1 MSRQPDPQK
10 SVERLDTKGVLE
22 AETKELWGDAEAA
35 AIWSHPDPV
44 GEYGRRMLRND
55 QAALCLSGGG
65 IRSAA
70 FALGVVQA
78 LARKNLLPGFQY
90 LSTVSGGGYL
100 GSFLWRWIQE
110 KDQDVTR
117 VQAGLEGGGPDCLS
131 EPGPIRWLRDNS
143 NFITPRIGIAS
154 ADTWTA
160 IAVSARNILINWLVF
175 GPTLLIA
182 IALPYLGAAVLAAS
196 GGWLADVYLVT
207 GIALVGF
214 ATGMGARVLPSHL
227 GRAKRWS
234 GKSVFRYI
242 VLPGVVGSTALGAGI
257 APHLPWH
264 EISVEVPASPSIRP
278 EWFKSLSLDPTA
290 QTHILAF
297 TSVFIALIAGYVGG
311 WLGAASESDKDLA
324 RSNSRAF
331 LRNAPIWM
339 IGALASAAFY
349 VWGITLLEGV
359 SCNLL
364 AAGSGPCAW
373 QRDVATTFIVSWGIL
388 SQLVATVLF
397 VAFRVIPRGEELSP
411 DLDREWL
418 ARLSA
423 QKIRMAI
430 AWTLFAA
437 GALLFRHVLVDL
449 LEYVTSS
456 TAAWDWLG
464 GVSGIVGA
472 ISGAIAI
479 LGGRAANTGYR
490 GNPGSARTLLPFDSV
505 VGLAT
510 LFFIIVL
517 LSVIGQIEFKAADWA
532 SQLSTP
538 TPLPIVDAHLVVII
552 LAVGVLALTSTHIN
566 VNRFSLNGM
575 YRNRLARAFLGAA
588 REKRHDADP
597 FTGFAPSDNIR
608 LHTLRP

>member
-10 SVERLDTKGVLE
+10 SAERLDTKGILE

-175 GPTLLIA
+175 GPALLIA
-182 IALPYLGAAVLAAS
+182 VALPYLGAAVLAAS

-227 GRAKRWS
+227 ERAKRWS
-234 GKSVFRYI
+234 GNSVFRHI
-242 VLPGVVGSTALGAGI
+242 VLPGVVGSAALGAGI

-290 QTHILAF
+290 HTK
-297 TSVFIALIAGYVGG
+297 S
-311 WLGAASESDKDLA
+311 
-324 RSNSRAF
+324 RS
-331 LRNAPIWM
+331 
-339 IGALASAAFY
+339 G
-349 VWGITLLEGV
+349 
-359 SCNLL
+359 
-364 AAGSGPCAW
+364 
-373 QRDVATTFIVSWGIL
+373 
-388 SQLVATVLF
+388 
-397 VAFRVIPRGEELSP
+397 
-411 DLDREWL
+411 
-418 ARLSA
+418 
-423 QKIRMAI
+423 
-430 AWTLFAA
+430 
-437 GALLFRHVLVDL
+437 
-449 LEYVTSS
+449 
-456 TAAWDWLG
+456 
-464 GVSGIVGA
+464 
-472 ISGAIAI
+472 
-479 LGGRAANTGYR
+479 
-490 GNPGSARTLLPFDSV
+490 
-505 VGLAT
+505 
-510 LFFIIVL
+510 
-517 LSVIGQIEFKAADWA
+517 
-532 SQLSTP
+532 
-538 TPLPIVDAHLVVII
+538 
-552 LAVGVLALTSTHIN
+552 
-566 VNRFSLNGM
+566 
-575 YRNRLARAFLGAA
+575 
-588 REKRHDADP
+588 
-597 FTGFAPSDNIR
+597 
-608 LHTLRP
+608 

>member
-1 MSRQPDPQK
+1 M
-10 SVERLDTKGVLE
+10 
-22 AETKELWGDAEAA
+22 AA
-35 AIWSHPDPV
+35 SWV
-44 GEYGRRMLRND
+44 R
-55 QAALCLSGGG
+55 SGG
-65 IRSAA
+65 
-70 FALGVVQA
+70 
-78 LARKNLLPGFQY
+78 
-90 LSTVSGGGYL
+90 
-100 GSFLWRWIQE
+100 
-110 KDQDVTR
+110 
-117 VQAGLEGGGPDCLS
+117 
-131 EPGPIRWLRDNS
+131 NS
-143 NFITPRIGIAS
+143 RRTSRCNC
-154 ADTWTA
+154 
-160 IAVSARNILINWLVF
+160 
-175 GPTLLIA
+175 
-182 IALPYLGAAVLAAS
+182 
-196 GGWLADVYLVT
+196 
-207 GIALVGF
+207 
-214 ATGMGARVLPSHL
+214 
-227 GRAKRWS
+227 RAKPRS
-234 GKSVFRYI
+234 DS
-242 VLPGVVGSTALGAGI
+242 
-257 APHLPWH
+257 
-264 EISVEVPASPSIRP
+264 
-278 EWFKSLSLDPTA
+278 SLDPTA
-290 QTHILAF
+290 QTYILAF

-373 QRDVATTFIVSWGIL
+373 QRDVATTFIVGWGIL

-490 GNPGSARTLLPFDSV
+490 GNPARRERSFPSTQSSASRRCSSLSFCSRSSARSN
-505 VGLAT
+505 
-510 LFFIIVL
+510 
-517 LSVIGQIEFKAADWA
+517 SRQQIGCR
-532 SQLSTP
+532 S
-538 TPLPIVDAHLVVII
+538 
-552 LAVGVLALTSTHIN
+552 
-566 VNRFSLNGM
+566 
-575 YRNRLARAFLGAA
+575 
-588 REKRHDADP
+588 
-597 FTGFAPSDNIR
+597 
-608 LHTLRP
+608 

>member
-1 MSRQPDPQK
+1 
-10 SVERLDTKGVLE
+10 
-22 AETKELWGDAEAA
+22 
-35 AIWSHPDPV
+35 
-44 GEYGRRMLRND
+44 
-55 QAALCLSGGG
+55 
-65 IRSAA
+65 
-70 FALGVVQA
+70 
-78 LARKNLLPGFQY
+78 
-90 LSTVSGGGYL
+90 
-100 GSFLWRWIQE
+100 
-110 KDQDVTR
+110 
-117 VQAGLEGGGPDCLS
+117 
-131 EPGPIRWLRDNS
+131 
-143 NFITPRIGIAS
+143 
-154 ADTWTA
+154 
-160 IAVSARNILINWLVF
+160 
-175 GPTLLIA
+175 
-182 IALPYLGAAVLAAS
+182 LPYLGAAVLAAS

-242 VLPGVVGSTALGAGI
+242 VLPGVVGSAALGAGI

-290 QTHILAF
+290 QTYILAF
-297 TSVFIALIAGYVGG
+297 TSVFIALIARYVGG

-331 LRNAPIWM
+331 LRNEPIWM
-339 IGALASAAFY
+339 IGALGSAAFY

-373 QRDVATTFIVSWGIL
+373 QRDVATTFIVGWGIL

-397 VAFRVIPRGEELSP
+397 VAFRVIPQGEELSP

-423 QKIRMAI
+423 QKIRLAT

-517 LSVIGQIEFKAADWA
+517 LSVIGQIEFKAADWV

-608 LHTLRP
+608 LHTLKAVNIATGRRVLMPVVNVALDLMGGSRLAWQERKAQAFIFTPIACGSAALAQDQQTGECAGRYIRSKDYAGNEPDLALPGEGVSLATAVALSGRLPARAWATTPRPQPPS